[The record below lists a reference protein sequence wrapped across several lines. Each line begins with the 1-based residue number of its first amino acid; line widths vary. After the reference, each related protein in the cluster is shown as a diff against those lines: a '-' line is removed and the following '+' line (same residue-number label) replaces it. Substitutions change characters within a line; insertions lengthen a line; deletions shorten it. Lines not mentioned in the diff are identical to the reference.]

1 MQPDI
6 ITPSSAEAKAPN
18 IPSEQPGKAT
28 EANDATSPELAASP
42 PASSRA
48 HSSLPATSTD
58 DDDATTTTDSQNP
71 KPVDTKDSSGSFND
85 SLLSMPAEDSDK
97 IEPGWVEKAD
107 EIVDKTSTDPFYQ
120 DEAYHALS
128 RAYLKKRFGLDV
140 K

>member
-6 ITPSSAEAKAPN
+6 ITPSSAEAKAAN

-28 EANDATSPELAASP
+28 EANDATSPELSASP
-42 PASSRA
+42 SASSKA
-48 HSSLPATSTD
+48 HSSIPAASSD
-58 DDDATTTTDSQNP
+58 DDDADTTDSQNP
-71 KPVDTKDSSGSFND
+71 KPVDTKDSSGTFND
-85 SLLSMPAEDSDK
+85 SLLSMPAEDNDK

-107 EIVDKTSTDPFYQ
+107 EIVDKTSSDPFYQ